1 MGLPNGVNHIAI
13 STADMKSQIT
23 FFSDVL
29 GAELKALYWMHGV
42 DKTFHAFLKLS
53 DTSYVA
59 FQQADGNALIEP
71 EIGRTHAGSPAG
83 LSAPGTLQH
92 LAFNVDTREDLLA
105 MRDRIRSRGLQV
117 LGPINHG
124 FCQSIYFAGLE
135 LLSLEVTWAPD
146 ALDPQEWIDPE
157 VVGLCDIDADELAA
171 MTNPARYTPPDTP
184 VPQPPVDAS
193 KPSLVGSMTGAMRMS
208 DDDVWTKISYT
219 DPPVPRSP
227 N

>member
-92 LAFNVDTREDLLA
+92 LAFNVDSREDLLA

-135 LLSLEVTWAPD
+135 LLSLEVTWAPE

-171 MTNPARYTPPDTP
+171 MKNPTPYESPRTP

-193 KPSLVGSMTGAMRMS
+193 KPSLVGGMTGAMRMS
-208 DDDVWTKISYT
+208 DEDVWTKISYT
-219 DPPVPRSP
+219 DPPVPRRS
-227 N
+227 

>member
-13 STADMKSQIT
+13 STADMKRQIT

-71 EIGRTHAGSPAG
+71 ELGRTHSGSPAG

-92 LAFNVDTREDLLA
+92 LAFNVDSRDDLLA

-124 FCQSIYFAGLE
+124 FCQSIYFAGPE
-135 LLSLEVTWAPD
+135 LLSLEVTWAPH

-157 VVGLCDIDADELAA
+157 VVGLCDIDATELAA
-171 MTNPARYTPPDTP
+171 MTNPPAFESRGGT
-184 VPQPPVDAS
+184 VPQPPVDAW
-193 KPSLVGSMTGAMRMS
+193 KPNLVGMGGSMRMS
-208 DDDVWTKISYT
+208 DDDVWTKISFT
-219 DPPVPRSP
+219 DPPVPRRS
-227 N
+227 

>member
-13 STADMKSQIT
+13 STGDMKQQLT

-71 EIGRTHAGSPAG
+71 ELGRTHSGSPAG

-124 FCQSIYFAGLE
+124 FCQSIYFAGPE
-135 LLSLEVTWAPD
+135 LLSLEVTWAPH

-157 VVGLCDIDADELAA
+157 VVGLCDIDPAELAA
-171 MTNPARYTPPDTP
+171 MTNPPAYDATGEP
-184 VPQPPVDAS
+184 VPQPPADAS
-193 KPSLVGSMTGAMRMS
+193 KPNLVGMSASMRIS
-208 DDDVWTKISYT
+208 DDDVWRKISFT
-219 DPPVPRSP
+219 DPPVPRPAS
-227 N
+227 

>member
-13 STADMKSQIT
+13 STGDMKRQLS

-59 FQQADGNALIEP
+59 FQQAVGNALIEP
-71 EIGRTHAGSPAG
+71 EIGRTHAGSTVG
-83 LSAPGTLQH
+83 VSAPGTLQH
-92 LAFNVDTREDLLA
+92 LAFNVDSREDLLA

-124 FCQSIYFAGLE
+124 FCQSIYFAGPE
-135 LLSLEVTWAPD
+135 LLSLEVTWAPH

-157 VVGLCDIDADELAA
+157 VVGLCDIDPAELAT
-171 MTNPARYTPPDTP
+171 MTSPAAFASTDVP
-184 VPQPPVDAS
+184 VPQPPVDES
-193 KPSLVGSMTGAMRMS
+193 VPQLLGMERAMRLS
-208 DDDVWTKISYT
+208 DDDVWTKISFPE
-219 DPPVPRSP
+219 PPVPQPSS
-227 N
+227 

>member
-92 LAFNVDTREDLLA
+92 LAFNVDSREDLLA
-105 MRDRIRSRGLQV
+105 MRDRIRSRGVQV

-135 LLSLEVTWAPD
+135 LLSLEVTWAPE
-146 ALDPQEWIDPE
+146 ALDPQQWIDPE

-171 MTNPARYTPPDTP
+171 MTNPTPYESPGGT

-193 KPSLVGSMTGAMRMS
+193 KPSLVGGMSGSMRMS

-219 DPPVPRSP
+219 DPPVPRAS

>member
-92 LAFNVDTREDLLA
+92 LAFNVDSREDLLA

-135 LLSLEVTWAPD
+135 LLSLEVTWAPE

-157 VVGLCDIDADELAA
+157 VVGLCDIDAEELAA
-171 MTNPARYTPPDTP
+171 MTNPAPYESPGGT
-184 VPQPPVDAS
+184 VPQPPVDES
-193 KPSLVGSMTGAMRMS
+193 LPRLVGMGSSMRLS
-208 DDDVWTKISYT
+208 DEDVWTKISFT
-219 DPPVPRSP
+219 DPPVPRSS

>member
-13 STADMKSQIT
+13 STADMKQQLT

-71 EIGRTHAGSPAG
+71 ELGRTHSGSPAG

-92 LAFNVDTREDLLA
+92 LAFNVDSRGDLLA

-124 FCQSIYFAGLE
+124 FCQSIYFAGPE

-146 ALDPQEWIDPE
+146 ALDPREWIDPE
-157 VVGLCDIDADELAA
+157 VVGLCDIDAAELAA
-171 MTNPARYTPPDTP
+171 MTNPPAYEATGDP
-184 VPQPPVDAS
+184 VPQPPADAS
-193 KPSLVGSMTGAMRMS
+193 KPNLVGMGASMRIS
-208 DDDVWTKISYT
+208 DDDVWTKISFT
-219 DPPVPRSP
+219 DPPVPRPAS
-227 N
+227 

>member
-13 STADMKSQIT
+13 STGDMKSQIT

-59 FQQADGNALIEP
+59 FQQADANALIEP

-92 LAFNVDTREDLLA
+92 LAFNVDSREDLLA

-135 LLSLEVTWAPD
+135 LLSLEVTWAPH

-157 VVGLCDIDADELAA
+157 VVGLCDIDATELAA
-171 MTNPARYTPPDTP
+171 MTKPAPYESPGGN
-184 VPQPPVDAS
+184 VPQPPADGS
-193 KPSLVGSMTGAMRMS
+193 LPSLVGMGGSMRMS
-208 DDDVWTKISYT
+208 DDDVWTKISFT
-219 DPPVPRSP
+219 DPPVPRES

>member
-13 STADMKSQIT
+13 STADMKQQIT

-71 EIGRTHAGSPAG
+71 ELGRTHSGSPAG

-92 LAFNVDTREDLLA
+92 LAFNVDTRDDLLA

-124 FCQSIYFAGLE
+124 FCQSIYFAGPE
-135 LLSLEVTWAPD
+135 LLSLEVTWAPH

-157 VVGLCDIDADELAA
+157 VVGLCDIDAAELAA
-171 MTNPARYTPPDTP
+171 MTNPAAYASPGGT
-184 VPQPPVDAS
+184 VPQPSVDAS
-193 KPSLVGSMTGAMRMS
+193 KPNLVGMGGSMRMS
-208 DDDVWTKISYT
+208 DEDVWAKISFT
-219 DPPVPRSP
+219 DPPVPRRS
-227 N
+227 